1 MRCSIRPGQVSSL
14 RRALLGLAAALAVAV
29 IFAPGPAARAA
40 ATGVDEELSL
50 WIELEPISVPIL
62 RRSKIVGQALVAV
75 TLSLETLED
84 RRRVITQ
91 VTRIQDALLMDF
103 ARYSE
108 LGYLNGETIDLASI
122 KKRFQRVVDRQLGTK
137 MVLILIRQAQLS
149 RSRR

>member
-14 RRALLGLAAALAVAV
+14 RRAVLGVAAALAVAV
-29 IFAPGPAARAA
+29 IAAPGPAARAA
-40 ATGVDEELSL
+40 AGVDDEFSL

-91 VTRIQDALLMDF
+91 VTRIQDALLRDF
-103 ARYSE
+103 SRYSE
-108 LGYLNGETIDLASI
+108 LGYLSGETIDLASI
-122 KKRFQRVVDRQLGTK
+122 KKRFQRVVDRQLGTQ

>member
-1 MRCSIRPGQVSSL
+1 MRCSNRPGRVSSL

-29 IFAPGPAARAA
+29 IAAPGPAARAA
-40 ATGVDEELSL
+40 ATGVDDEFSL
-50 WIELEPISVPIL
+50 WIELEPISVPIV

-91 VTRIQDALLMDF
+91 VTRIQDALLRDF
-103 ARYSE
+103 SRYSE
-108 LGYLNGETIDLASI
+108 LGHLSGETIDLASI
-122 KKRFQRVVDRQLGTK
+122 KKRFQRVVDRQLGTQ

>member
-29 IFAPGPAARAA
+29 IAAPGPAARAA
-40 ATGVDEELSL
+40 ATGVDDELSL

-84 RRRVITQ
+84 RRRVITK
-91 VTRIQDALLMDF
+91 VTRIQDALLLDF
-103 ARYSE
+103 SRYSE
-108 LGYLNGETIDLASI
+108 LGYLSGETIDLARI
-122 KKRFQRVVDRQLGTK
+122 KERFQRVVDRQLGTQ

>member
-1 MRCSIRPGQVSSL
+1 MRCSIRSGQVSSL
-14 RRALLGLAAALAVAV
+14 RRALLGLAATLAVAV
-29 IFAPGPAARAA
+29 IAAPGPAARAA
-40 ATGVDEELSL
+40 VTGVDDDLSL

-91 VTRIQDALLMDF
+91 VTRIQDALLRDF
-103 ARYSE
+103 SRYSE
-108 LGYLNGETIDLASI
+108 LGHLSGETIDLASI
-122 KKRFQRVVDRQLGTK
+122 KKRFQRVVDRQLGTQ